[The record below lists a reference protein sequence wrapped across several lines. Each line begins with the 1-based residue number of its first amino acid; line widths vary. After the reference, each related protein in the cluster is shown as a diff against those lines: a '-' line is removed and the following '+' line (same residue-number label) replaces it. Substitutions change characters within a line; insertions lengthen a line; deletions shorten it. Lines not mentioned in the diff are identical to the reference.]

1 MKKVFSAPVQIWQ
14 VVVVVVLVAALTG
27 TVVAASAA
35 SFPSA
40 LLTQGVVRMAV
51 ASSTTQVAV
60 PATYTS
66 TNVLQQTIT
75 IPVGKVGDIAVTGEV
90 DIEDGAGS
98 GYQYCFGQYR
108 LDNVATGTQFNPGN
122 YILEGFNPPE
132 NNLSVPIDGYLQ
144 NVKAGNH
151 TVYMVMQA
159 GYAICFAQDRSMII
173 LVNIH

>member
-1 MKKVFSAPVQIWQ
+1 MKKVFTAPVQLWQ
-14 VVVVVVLVAALTG
+14 VVVVAVLVITLTG
-27 TVVAASAA
+27 TVVASAA
-35 SFPSA
+35 SFPSG
-40 LLTQGVVRMAV
+40 LLAQGIVRMAL

-75 IPVGKVGDIAVTGEV
+75 IPVGKVGDIAVTGEA

-108 LDNVATGTQFNPGN
+108 LDNVATGTQFKPGN
-122 YILEGFNPPE
+122 YILGGSNLPE
-132 NNLSVPIDGYLQ
+132 NNLSVPINGFLQ

-159 GYAICFAQDRSMII
+159 GYAICYAQDRSMII